1 MQETFGAT
9 LPFFALILCGY
20 VARWLGVMG
29 DGSAKVINNFVLYFA
44 LPALLVRTLA
54 GLPISTLLA
63 PDFLI
68 AWTAVGAALFA
79 LVVISARRAMRQT
92 GPDAVV
98 QAATASLG
106 NVGYLGITVVVS
118 LLGEKA
124 LAAVSMAVIVDL
136 VVIIP
141 TTIALLEFLGTRSQS
156 LLNTLRSVA
165 RSFVVNPFVV
175 AIFSG
180 LFLSFANISFPQ
192 GVDDFLRILSMAAV
206 PTALFAIGVT
216 LFGQSIRVAWI
227 EITLLCALKLIIH
240 PIAMFIV
247 TAVILDMQ
255 RDLVAAATLLAA
267 LPIAN
272 NAFVIAMRFDVRPEV
287 ISGAILA
294 STSAAL
300 VTFNIWASMF
310 AS

>member
-54 GLPISTLLA
+54 GLPISTLLDL
-63 PDFLI
+63 DFLI
-68 AWTAVGAALFA
+68 AWTTVGVALFA
-79 LVVISARRAMRQT
+79 LVAISATGAMRQR

-98 QAATASLG
+98 QAAAASLG
-106 NVGYLGITVVVS
+106 NVGFLGITLIVS
-118 LLGEKA
+118 LLGEEA
-124 LAAVSMAVIVDL
+124 LAAVSMAIIVDL

-141 TTIALLEFLGTRSQS
+141 ATVALLEFLGNRSQS
-156 LLNTLRSVA
+156 PLNTFSSVA
-165 RSFVVNPFVV
+165 RAFVVNPFVV
-175 AIFSG
+175 AIFAG
-180 LFLSFANISFPQ
+180 LFLSFVNISFPQ
-192 GVDDFLRILSMAAV
+192 GIDDFLRILGMAAV

-216 LFGQSIRVAWI
+216 LFGQSIRAAWI
-227 EITLLCALKLIIH
+227 EITLLCALKLIFH

-247 TAVILDMQ
+247 TALILDMQ
-255 RDLVAAATLLAA
+255 RDLIVAATLLAA

-287 ISGAILA
+287 ISGAILV

-300 VTFNIWASMF
+300 VTFNVWASIF
-310 AS
+310 IS